1 MHYIHDPSII
11 MVIIHSI
18 SYSPSYSLCVASPAR
33 KHTGEAY
40 GSADQ
45 STKKPIVV
53 SLILLKHPLNAL
65 VLEAPVD
72 PADFIY

>member
-1 MHYIHDPSII
+1 
-11 MVIIHSI
+11 
-18 SYSPSYSLCVASPAR
+18 VASPAR